1 MTTVAALPVF
11 AAIDRGD
18 IANYVDKLFFVY
30 MVLIFARI
38 VLSWVQQYRP
48 LPYNMTLRAV
58 TGFIEDSVDPYL
70 NFFRR
75 FIPPVGGGGFALDLS
90 PIVGLIVLLI
100 VNNIVVNLISG

>member
-1 MTTVAALPVF
+1 MSALTLI
-11 AAIDRGD
+11 AAITRAD

-48 LPYNMTLRAV
+48 IPYNLTLRAV
-58 TGFIEDSVDPYL
+58 LGFIEDSVDPYL
-70 NFFRR
+70 NFFRK
-75 FIPPVGGGGFALDLS
+75 FIPPIGGGGLAIDLS

-100 VNNIVVNLISG
+100 ANNIVVNLIAG

>member
-1 MTTVAALPVF
+1 LNGLI
-11 AAIDRGD
+11 AAIDRFD

-30 MVLIFARI
+30 MVLIFVRI

-48 LPYNMTLRAV
+48 LPYNLTLRAV

-75 FIPPVGGGGFALDLS
+75 FIPPLGGGGLAIDLS
-90 PIVGLIVLLI
+90 PVIGLIVLLI
-100 VNNIVVNLISG
+100 ANNIVVNLIQG